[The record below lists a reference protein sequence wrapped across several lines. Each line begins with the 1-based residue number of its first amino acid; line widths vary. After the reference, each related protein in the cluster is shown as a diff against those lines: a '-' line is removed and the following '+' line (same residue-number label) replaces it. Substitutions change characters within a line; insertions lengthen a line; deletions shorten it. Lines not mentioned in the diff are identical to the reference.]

1 MGNETAPNAERGV
14 HAASVCENESR
25 PGNFQRPQ
33 RIEDMNSCGTQPECY
48 FPFREGAENDGHSVG
63 SRRRGFNPGGSVAVA
78 RAEVSAKN
86 GECLVPAIEFSTS
99 GR

>member
-14 HAASVCENESR
+14 HAASVCETKAGRAISS
-25 PGNFQRPQ
+25 PQ
-33 RIEDMNSCGTQPECY
+33 RIEDMNSCWTQPECY